1 MCSWEEFYGFLLYH
15 LNLTLGMV
23 LHMLVSPFKLVV
35 ASFLNFYLSLA
46 SPLRLCC
53 CTWATSSCGE
63 QRLLS
68 SCGAWVSHC
77 DGFSCCRCQLKK
89 DVQLESC
96 KLSFIWDKVRTAAWE
111 AASQTVLSELS
122 EMLLQSGSGE
132 SQYIRFWWRGRSMP
146 WSTQFIKDF
155 LLVMRIWCHYE
166 GI

>member
-15 LNLTLGMV
+15 LNLTLGMG

-35 ASFLNFYLSLA
+35 TSFLNFYLFLA

-89 DVQLESC
+89 RC
-96 KLSFIWDKVRTAAWE
+96 TTWE
-111 AASQTVLSELS
+111 LQVKFYLGQSEDCSLGGSISDSS
-122 EMLLQSGSGE
+122 ERLLQSGSGE
-132 SQYIRFWWRGRSMP
+132 SQYIRFWWRGSSMP